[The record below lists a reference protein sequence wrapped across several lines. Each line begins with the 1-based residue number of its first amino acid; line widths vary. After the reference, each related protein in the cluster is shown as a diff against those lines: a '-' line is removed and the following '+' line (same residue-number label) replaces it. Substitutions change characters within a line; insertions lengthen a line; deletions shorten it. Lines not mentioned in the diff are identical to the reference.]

1 MKIGLSLSGKLDDH
15 ILVEG
20 VARIKGDIDD
30 RGGYE
35 ICISMLPIVE
45 YERKVVKK
53 DDAKGNCKE
62 TQGRRLK
69 KEEGLS
75 LRENI
80 VYKTWNE
87 ETTRRLIPRACREIQ
102 NLLPVGCFGR
112 RRRPTTWSP
121 ANSTSSFGDHARIL
135 LPGIARFPISMHSR
149 ATYRTIL
156 LVSPPGPP
164 DYYVEI
170 IEDFERVTCKAS
182 EVKLRR

>member
-30 RGGYE
+30 RG
-35 ICISMLPIVE
+35 
-45 YERKVVKK
+45 
-53 DDAKGNCKE
+53 
-62 TQGRRLK
+62 
-69 KEEGLS
+69 
-75 LRENI
+75 
-80 VYKTWNE
+80 
-87 ETTRRLIPRACREIQ
+87 
-102 NLLPVGCFGR
+102 
-112 RRRPTTWSP
+112 

-182 EVKLRR
+182 EVKLLLNGFTTTKTKGVIISLPSEVRIPFTIFREKQTLFYIDEVYSKLYNESSK

>member
-30 RGGYE
+30 RGE
-35 ICISMLPIVE
+35 
-45 YERKVVKK
+45 

-102 NLLPVGCFGR
+102 NLLPGCFGR
-112 RRRPTTWSP
+112 RKRP
-121 ANSTSSFGDHARIL
+121 NSTSSFGDHARIL